1 MTPRELMQAIR
12 FRTWQLIIAS
22 GGEIDYATA
31 ERAAAKELAA
41 QLRARKRS
49 VTLQPATPATEA
61 ITVANAREVLLS
73 RLAGIAA
80 RLRAS
85 AEFEQRAAPRV
96 RKKTRSA
103 TPHTAPSP
111 VPSSPRKVNEQSD
124 LQPEPVIGVFTG
136 RSFSTALRIDDSD
149 FPCSLQSGPTQNWKQ
164 SIADNERRARERR
177 ARWIG

>member
-12 FRTWQLIIAS
+12 FRTWQLVIGS
-22 GGEIDYATA
+22 EGEISYAEA

-61 ITVANAREVLLS
+61 ITVSNAREVLLS

-96 RKKTRSA
+96 RKKRRSA
-103 TPHTAPSP
+103 HAHTAPSP
-111 VPSSPRKVNEQSD
+111 IPNSPSKVNEQPE

-136 RSFSTALRIDDSD
+136 RSVSYR
-149 FPCSLQSGPTQNWKQ
+149 
-164 SIADNERRARERR
+164 
-177 ARWIG
+177 

>member
-1 MTPRELMQAIR
+1 MQAVR
-12 FRTWQLIIAS
+12 FRTLQLMIGS
-22 GGEIDYATA
+22 EGEISYAEA

-49 VTLQPATPATEA
+49 VTLQPAAPATEA

-96 RKKTRSA
+96 RKKPRSA
-103 TPHTAPSP
+103 TPHSGAPP
-111 VPSSPRKVNEQSD
+111 VPSPSKVNEQTEP
-124 LQPEPVIGVFTG
+124 QPEPVIGVFTG
-136 RSFSTALRIDDSD
+136 R
-149 FPCSLQSGPTQNWKQ
+149 
-164 SIADNERRARERR
+164 
-177 ARWIG
+177 